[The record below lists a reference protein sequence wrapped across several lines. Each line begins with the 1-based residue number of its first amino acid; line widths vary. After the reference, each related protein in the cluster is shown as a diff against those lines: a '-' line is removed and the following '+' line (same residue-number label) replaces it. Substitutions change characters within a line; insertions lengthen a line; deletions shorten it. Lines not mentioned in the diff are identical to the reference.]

1 MYNFIDNKQWNFEK
15 ASSTYS
21 TFLQRDGSRNFI
33 VRNANNLKSNKC
45 FNSTLTLEYY
55 ETSSLEQYIDLA
67 TYTTIVPQISKYT
80 NLLYK

>member
-33 VRNANNLKSNKC
+33 VRNANNLKSNKS
-45 FNSTLTLEYY
+45 FNSTFY
-55 ETSSLEQYIDLA
+55 ETSTLEQYIDLA
-67 TYTTIVPQISKYT
+67 TYPTIVPQISKYT
-80 NLLYK
+80 NLRYK